1 MPYRSTL
8 PTAFEMLVRRLG
20 LDEQTCV
27 SSRALRLWCEENK
40 DHYYV
45 PEWLL
50 TRWGMR
56 VEPGVAPDLHE
67 RVTCNLLSGHSRHL
81 RVAS

>member
-8 PTAFEMLVRRLG
+8 PTAFEMQVRRLG
-20 LDEQTCV
+20 LDERTCA
-27 SSRALRLWCEENK
+27 SSTALRLWCEENK

-50 TRWGMR
+50 AKWGIR
-56 VEPGVAPDLHE
+56 VEPGFAPDLHE
-67 RVTCNLLSGHSRHL
+67 SHPRHL
-81 RVAS
+81 RFAS